1 MNNPKWGTKRQ
12 CQECGAR
19 FYDLKRPKGVC
30 PKCDA
35 PFKLMPKV
43 KRAIATPGK
52 VKRAIST
59 LDKVKAPALSDE
71 APTKPDAVAESAEDK
86 PLKEVNVDTSDGGG
100 VGPDDDDEK
109 NKDENSF
116 EDASELGE
124 DKDDMAEVID
134 GSRKV
139 DES

>member
-19 FYDLKRPKGVC
+19 FYDLGRPKTVC

-35 PFKLMPKV
+35 PFKAEAQPKA
-43 KRAIATPGK
+43 KRAIATP
-52 VKRAIST
+52 
-59 LDKVKAPALSDE
+59 DKVAAPAPPLVE
-71 APTKPDAVAESAEDK
+71 AVAKPEAAAESAEDK
-86 PLKEVNVDTSDGGG
+86 AIKEFNVDIPDAAG
-100 VGPDDDDEK
+100 VEDDEK
-109 NKDENSF
+109 EDKDENAF
-116 EDASELGE
+116 EELSEVNE
-124 DKDDMAEVID
+124 DDMAEVID

>member
-19 FYDLKRPKGVC
+19 FYDLKRHKVVC

-35 PFKLMPKV
+35 SFKLMAKV
-43 KRAIATPGK
+43 KRAIATP
-52 VKRAIST
+52 
-59 LDKVKAPALSDE
+59 DKVEAPALPDE
-71 APTKPDAVAESAEDK
+71 AATKPDAVAESAEDK
-86 PLKEVNVDTSDGGG
+86 TLKEFNVDISDGGG
-100 VGPDDDDEK
+100 LEGDDEK

-124 DKDDMAEVID
+124 AEDDVAEVID